1 MKKFRIRC
9 MKFGF
14 SFVLSATL
22 VFSSMSPA
30 LAAELPA
37 STNETTADIAAETGI
52 NTSTDTAAL
61 SEISL
66 TLKSSPDCKSI
77 ESALEDY
84 LSEAFSGDIKDA
96 YPSVQKLTLKSED
109 AYQIYTLTKDDCDFI
124 LEKLTGLT
132 TLNFKDIT
140 FKDDDIADYLSSHLS
155 DTVKF
160 DCSYTPM
167 LLDEPSAN
175 DSDNSSSDIKPV
187 ENNAIYEDNSDN
199 NTDSNGDSDLS
210 AIEKSTETFDQ
221 ISSDA
226 TAVESK
232 AAIDLSVNVRE
243 RRYADITFIDENIDS
258 ASSVVFPVW
267 GSVNGQND
275 IRWYEAKNNGNHTWT
290 ATVDLANHKEIGTY
304 NVHVYTGSNINNRH
318 FTKAGSFNV
327 ENKTS
332 ANISIIN
339 QDNDAG
345 TFRVKISNIST
356 PCGYSDIV
364 VPIWAD
370 INGQNDI
377 IWYKPVK
384 EGNDYYVDIDTANH
398 QFESGIYNIHVYI
411 TNTIKGLTFA
421 GSTKAT
427 VTQTSSPKLSFTT
440 DSSQSKLTISLR
452 HYKSSA
458 NSVSFPVWG
467 AANGQNDL
475 KWYTA
480 TKKSNGTYETTID
493 ITSHKE
499 FGTYYVHAYD
509 GSKFIT
515 GTTTNIDGI
524 FQNAKIEVV
533 DKNEDDGT
541 CKLKIGNVT
550 SPAKI
555 TKVDVP
561 IWSQKNGQDDI
572 HWYSASW
579 GSDGNWY
586 VTFDIHDHNTDIGTY
601 DIHVYAQDTRGCYQ
615 FAGKTT
621 VNFEKAPVIKNPT
634 VTVTMNSNGSTA
646 TVTVNNVSNAS
657 EVKVPV
663 WGSANG
669 QNDLIW
675 YDAKKINSTTWQAT
689 IDFTNH
695 METGTYYVHVYT
707 LDANKNL
714 KFACS
719 TTCTLNKLPSNIL
732 TFSNVDNTYGKF
744 TATIAN
750 AYTGKNISNVSF
762 AVWTSKNEQDDI
774 HWVNSTKSG
783 NNWIVNLTSDDHNY
797 ESGTYNVHVYAN
809 NSDGTLT
816 FLAANTISITRTV
829 IRTYQNPAGYYQI
842 KDSISIGSGG
852 YNLSYGYEGLK
863 VKKVVQYF
871 GINNGVGMGAAYYG
885 SRTQSAVTNFQRRN
899 GLPATGVVDL
909 ATWRKMGFTDYD
921 WYNLGAY
928 VHPKLVSQ
936 SGSRSEHIEAM
947 IKAAYEYLGNP
958 YVIGASGAPSGSN
971 GVDCSGLAMQA
982 LYAAGLDME
991 TITPVTHAMPGHEY
1005 ESRNMWASSKFLHV
1019 SYANRQR
1026 GDLIFYQNSAGTVI
1040 HVAIYLGNN
1049 LIIDSWPNKVAVVS
1063 VTSRGRI
1070 KGVVRPF
1077 I

>member
-267 GSVNGQND
+267 GSKDGQND
-275 IRWYEAKNNGNHTWT
+275 IHWYETKNNGNHTWT
-290 ATVDLANHKEIGTY
+290 ATVDLANHKETGTY
-304 NVHVYTGSNINNRH
+304 NVHVYTRTNALNFVTGKTFVID
-318 FTKAGSFNV
+318 
-327 ENKTS
+327 NKTS
-332 ANISIIN
+332 ADISIIN

-345 TFRVKISNIST
+345 TFRVKISNIVA
-356 PCGYSDIV
+356 PCGYSDIL
-364 VPIWAD
+364 VPIWSSV
-370 INGQNDI
+370 NGQNDI
-377 IWYKPVK
+377 IWYRPSK
-384 EGNDYYVDIDTANH
+384 EGNDYYVDVDTANH
-398 QFESGIYNIHVYI
+398 QFESGIYNVHVYVTDNLGSSKLATAAT
-411 TNTIKGLTFA
+411 TNVT
-421 GSTKAT
+421 STSA
-427 VTQTSSPKLSFTT
+427 PKLSFTT

-458 NSVSFPVWG
+458 NTISFAVWG

-475 KWYTA
+475 KWYSA
-480 TKKSNGTYETTID
+480 SKKGNGTYETTID
-493 ITSHKE
+493 ITVHKE

-509 GSKFIT
+509 GSKLIT
-515 GTTTNIDGI
+515 GTTTNIEGI
-524 FQNAKIEVV
+524 SGKAKIEIV
-533 DKNEDDGT
+533 DKDEENGI
-541 CKLKIGNVT
+541 CKLKISNIT

-561 IWSQKNGQDDI
+561 IWSQNNGQDDI
-572 HWYSASW
+572 HWYSASQDN
-579 GSDGNWY
+579 DGNWY

-601 DIHVYAQDTRGCYQ
+601 NIHTYAQDARGCYQ
-615 FAGKTT
+615 FAGNTT
-621 VNFEKAPVIKNPT
+621 VSFEKAPAVKNPT
-634 VTVTMNSNGSTA
+634 VNAAINSNGQSV
-646 TVTVNNVSNAS
+646 TVTINNVRNAS
-657 EVKVPV
+657 EIKVPV
-663 WGSANG
+663 WGSVNG
-669 QNDLIW
+669 QNDIIW
-675 YDAKKINSTTWQAT
+675 YDAKKVNDTTWQAT
-689 IDFTNH
+689 IDIANH
-695 METGTYYVHVYT
+695 METGLYNVHVYT
-707 LDANKNL
+707 AESGVPT
-714 KFACS
+714 KFLCN
-719 TTCTLNKLPSNIL
+719 TTFTVDILVGNMLSFSNI
-732 TFSNVDNTYGKF
+732 DNTYGKF

-750 AYTGKNISNVSF
+750 PVSGKSISEVIF
-762 AVWTSKNEQDDI
+762 AVWTSANGQDDLQ
-774 HWVNSTKSG
+774 WVHARKSG
-783 NNWIVNLTSDDHNY
+783 NRWSANITSDNHNY
-797 ESGTYNVHVYAN
+797 ESGTYNVHAYARN
-809 NSDGTLT
+809 TDDTMTLLT
-816 FLAANTISITRTV
+816 GSTVSVTRTV

-936 SGSRSEHIEAM
+936 
-947 IKAAYEYLGNP
+947 AY
-958 YVIGASGAPSGSN
+958 
-971 GVDCSGLAMQA
+971 
-982 LYAAGLDME
+982 
-991 TITPVTHAMPGHEY
+991 
-1005 ESRNMWASSKFLHV
+1005 
-1019 SYANRQR
+1019 
-1026 GDLIFYQNSAGTVI
+1026 
-1040 HVAIYLGNN
+1040 
-1049 LIIDSWPNKVAVVS
+1049 
-1063 VTSRGRI
+1063 
-1070 KGVVRPF
+1070 
-1077 I
+1077 